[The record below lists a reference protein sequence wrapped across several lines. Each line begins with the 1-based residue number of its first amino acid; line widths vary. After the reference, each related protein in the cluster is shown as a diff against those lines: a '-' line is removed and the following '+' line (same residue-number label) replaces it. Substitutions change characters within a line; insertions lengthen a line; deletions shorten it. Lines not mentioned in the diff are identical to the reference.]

1 MSRQLQHALDEIPD
15 TGEIVIRVP
24 ERPDGDAL
32 VEAWRGAHAE
42 ASAALELWG
51 VERTRRAFSIYRA
64 AQDRADAA
72 QDALAAR

>member
-24 ERPDGDAL
+24 ERTGGDAL
-32 VEAWRGAHAE
+32 LDAWRGAHAE
-42 ASAALELWG
+42 AGAALDLWRL
-51 VERTRRAFSIYRA
+51 ERGRRAFAIYRA

-72 QDALAAR
+72 QDALASR